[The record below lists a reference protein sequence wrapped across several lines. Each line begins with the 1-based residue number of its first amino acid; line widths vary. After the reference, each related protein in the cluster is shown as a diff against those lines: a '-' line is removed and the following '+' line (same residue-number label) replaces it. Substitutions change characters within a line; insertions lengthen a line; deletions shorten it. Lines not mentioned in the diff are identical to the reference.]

1 VIGAVW
7 FNHSS
12 DRLDEFLFLLLFL
25 RTVQT
30 DSQSG
35 VRKIML
41 FSLAQELPDTTG
53 YQISLLSLGC
63 VEACEDNSVAYS
75 QSHKY

>member
-1 VIGAVW
+1 
-7 FNHSS
+7 
-12 DRLDEFLFLLLFL
+12 
-25 RTVQT
+25 
-30 DSQSG
+30 
-35 VRKIML
+35 ML